1 MDNQQVLFFQAI
13 KAVLPEYQNLAFSV
27 AEELGISTN
36 EAYKKIRGD
45 SNLTFQQIIKLS
57 DCFDVPF
64 IYNPKQS
71 LSVTFSYLSVNED
84 LDMIGYLRN
93 LLENIKA
100 IKNSNKKHITITTDD
115 IPLFHFFKYP
125 ELTSFKLFFW
135 ANSAN
140 NLEMPF
146 NSSFLSDEIIEISQE
161 LHAAYLEIPSTEIWS
176 KDTVTGTLEQIR
188 YAFEAGHLTDTELA
202 IKIVEQ
208 VRYCLTDMNMYAIS
222 SKKTIDP
229 NHTFNWYSCDVLGS
243 IAYLVDFKDRMT
255 CYNRFNTFNYLR
267 TEDQAYCKQT
277 KQWMQGLIMKS
288 VSFSGQ
294 GEKHRNKYL
303 YNAFAECDQ
312 LLREIDQS
320 GVGRLGLSVD

>member
-1 MDNQQVLFFQAI
+1 MDNQQALFFQAI
-13 KAVLPEYQNLAFSV
+13 RAALPEYQNLALSV

-64 IYNPKQS
+64 LYSPKQS

-84 LDMIGYLRN
+84 LDMIGYLGN
-93 LLENIKA
+93 LLDNIKA

-146 NSSFLSDEIIEISQE
+146 SSSFLSDEIIKISQE
-161 LHAAYLEIPSTEIWS
+161 LHTTYLEIPSTEIWS

-202 IKIVEQ
+202 VKIVEQ

-229 NHTFNWYSCDVLGS
+229 NHTFNWYNCDVLGS
-243 IAYLVDFKDRMT
+243 IAYLVDFKDRMA

-303 YNAFAECDQ
+303 YNAFAECDK
-312 LLREIDQS
+312 LLREITN
-320 GVGRLGLSVD
+320 G

>member
-1 MDNQQVLFFQAI
+1 MDNQQALFFQAI
-13 KAVLPEYQNLAFSV
+13 KAALPEYQNLALSV

-64 IYNPKQS
+64 LYSPKQS

-84 LDMIGYLRN
+84 LDMVGYLRN
-93 LLENIKA
+93 LLDNIKA
-100 IKNSNKKHITITTDD
+100 IKNSHKKHITITTDD

-146 NSSFLSDEIIEISQE
+146 SSSFLSDEIIKISQE
-161 LHAAYLEIPSTEIWS
+161 LHNTYLEIPSTEIWS

-202 IKIVEQ
+202 VKIVEQ

-229 NHTFNWYSCDVLGS
+229 SHTFNWYNCDVLGS
-243 IAYLVDFKDRMT
+243 IAYL
-255 CYNRFNTFNYLR
+255 
-267 TEDQAYCKQT
+267 
-277 KQWMQGLIMKS
+277 
-288 VSFSGQ
+288 
-294 GEKHRNKYL
+294 
-303 YNAFAECDQ
+303 
-312 LLREIDQS
+312 EI
-320 GVGRLGLSVD
+320 GRAHV

>member
-1 MDNQQVLFFQAI
+1 MENQQVLFFQAI
-13 KAVLPEYQNLAFSV
+13 KAALPDYQNLALSV

-64 IYNPKQS
+64 LYSPKQS

-84 LDMIGYLRN
+84 LDMVNYLRN
-93 LLENIKA
+93 LLNNLKT
-100 IKNSNKKHITITTDD
+100 IKNSKEKHITITTDD
-115 IPLFHFFKYP
+115 IPVFHFFKYP

-140 NLEMPF
+140 NIEVPF
-146 NSSFLSDEIIEISQE
+146 NSAFFSNEIIEISKQ
-161 LHAAYLEIPSTEIWS
+161 LHNTYIEIPSTEIWS
-176 KDTVTGTLEQIR
+176 KDTITGTLEQIR

-202 IKIVEQ
+202 VKIVEQ

-229 NHTFNWYSCDVLGS
+229 AHTFNWYNCDVLGS
-243 IAYLVDFKDRMT
+243 ISYLVDFKERMA

-267 TEDQAYCKQT
+267 TEDQPYCKQT
-277 KQWMQGLIMKS
+277 KQWMQGLIKKS

-303 YNAFAECDQ
+303 YNAFAECDK
-312 LLREIDQS
+312 LLREM
-320 GVGRLGLSVD
+320 GGG